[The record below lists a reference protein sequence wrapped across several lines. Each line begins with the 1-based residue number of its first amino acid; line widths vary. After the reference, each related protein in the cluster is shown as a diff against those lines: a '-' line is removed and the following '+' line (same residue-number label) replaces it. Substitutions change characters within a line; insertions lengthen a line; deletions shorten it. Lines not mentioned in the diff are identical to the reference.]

1 MTTVIVAHICK
12 YIKKNTEF
20 HILYKKLYEI
30 ICDLSQ
36 LCAKKIILKRSE
48 MSTKCSE
55 TTMRNLVSDLVLGK
69 NNYKNTSLG
78 HLTKCKLWAVDST
91 TIYFPLKKQML

>member
-1 MTTVIVAHICK
+1 
-12 YIKKNTEF
+12 
-20 HILYKKLYEI
+20 
-30 ICDLSQ
+30 
-36 LCAKKIILKRSE
+36 

-55 TTMRNLVSDLVLGK
+55 TAMRNLVSDLVLGK
-69 NNYKNTSLG
+69 NNHKNTSLG

>member
-1 MTTVIVAHICK
+1 MVVAHICK
-12 YIKKNTEF
+12 YIKPTEF
-20 HILYKKLYEI
+20 HILYEKLQEI

-36 LCAKKIILKRSE
+36 LCAKKILLKRSE

-55 TTMRNLVSDLVLGK
+55 TAMRNLVSDLVLGK

-78 HLTKCKLWAVDST
+78 HLTKCKL
-91 TIYFPLKKQML
+91 